1 MIIKKVNFE
10 VILPTWKKKLWV
22 GRESK
27 IQSMSSI
34 QFLGGYDMTI
44 YEKYTPTFWAV
55 FDDKNIVAVNSGFST
70 SSTAYRSRGIWVDK
84 THRKLGVAQL
94 LFDHIDKQAKEEN
107 KMVCWSIPRK
117 EALPAYEK
125 AGYIKCSDW
134 FDEGMEFGPNCYVKK
149 IL

>member
-70 SSTAYRSRGIWVDK
+70 SSIAYRSRGIWVDK

-107 KMVCWSIPRK
+107 KNN
-117 EALPAYEK
+117 
-125 AGYIKCSDW
+125 G
-134 FDEGMEFGPNCYVKK
+134 
-149 IL
+149 